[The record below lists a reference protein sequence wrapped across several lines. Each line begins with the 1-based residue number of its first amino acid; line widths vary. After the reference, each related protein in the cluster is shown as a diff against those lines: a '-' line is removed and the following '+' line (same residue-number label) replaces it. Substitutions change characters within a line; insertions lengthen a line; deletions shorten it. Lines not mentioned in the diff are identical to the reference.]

1 MHFFFVPRC
10 LSTQL
15 EHPGAGVLRSI
26 AHNVTT
32 HLPSP
37 ASAQT
42 RDALA
47 GTRAKAS
54 LLVAGLKQAP
64 DERVAEELIAG
75 VASVVQAGKKQARRL
90 AKAGLASVVS
100 RGLGRHSLRTD
111 AAVANGFEA
120 LLAIAPHEKKL
131 GTSLR
136 LGGGLGV
143 LLLYVKQKKSEA
155 QSLSTPLRLLTVAAK
170 NKQSAQQ
177 ITSANGVALLLG
189 LVKTHAP
196 LRRGSPAVP
205 PALRALA
212 QLATTLSS
220 ANTQMISRGGVKL
233 ALQVFCGWAAQPDA
247 PSAAALEMR
256 AASLALLKSATSSS
270 AGRDALL
277 KAGGVRQLLIEARRL
292 ASHGQEKNALLS
304 MAVLILKRFL
314 PKIKVP
320 TPTNARK
327 FEVPAPLGP
336 RLLPPAPPEPEGA
349 DEANV
354 DDAPTGAT
362 DPTGVTGLAEEWPAL
377 ADLATAEMS
386 QNDMGS
392 EVAAALRWLEDEW
405 DPAMA
410 EDALTLNS
418 AEDAV
423 ATRFVQELS
432 TMGKRSG
439 PRGGADSCLYSLV
452 VILSLTSS
460 LFPLRF

>member
-1 MHFFFVPRC
+1 
-10 LSTQL
+10 
-15 EHPGAGVLRSI
+15 
-26 AHNVTT
+26 
-32 HLPSP
+32 
-37 ASAQT
+37 
-42 RDALA
+42 
-47 GTRAKAS
+47 
-54 LLVAGLKQAP
+54 LKQVP

-75 VASVVQAGKKQARRL
+75 VASVAQAGRKQARRL

-100 RGLGRHSLRTD
+100 RALGRHSLRTD

-143 LLLYVKQKKSEA
+143 LLMYIKQKKSEA
-155 QSLSTPLRLLTVAAK
+155 DSLSTPLQLLAAAAK

-177 ITSANGVALLLG
+177 VASANGVTLLLG
-189 LVKTHAP
+189 LVKTHGP
-196 LRRGSPAVP
+196 LRRGSPVVP

-212 QLATTLSS
+212 QLATTLTS

-247 PSAAALEMR
+247 PAAAALEMR

-277 KAGGVRQLLIEARRL
+277 KAGGVRQLLTEARRL

-320 TPTNARK
+320 APTNARK

-336 RLLPPAPPEPEGA
+336 RLLPPALPEPEGDNEA
-349 DEANV
+349 DV
-354 DDAPTGAT
+354 DDAAATGAT
-362 DPTGVTGLAEEWPAL
+362 DPTGVAGLPEEWPAL
-377 ADLATAEMS
+377 ADIAVAEMS
-386 QNDMGS
+386 QSDMGA

-432 TMGKRSG
+432 TMGKGS
-439 PRGGADSCLYSLV
+439 ADSCLYSLAV
-452 VILSLTSS
+452 LFLSFLRQNPTRHSS
-460 LFPLRF
+460 FPLSDNV